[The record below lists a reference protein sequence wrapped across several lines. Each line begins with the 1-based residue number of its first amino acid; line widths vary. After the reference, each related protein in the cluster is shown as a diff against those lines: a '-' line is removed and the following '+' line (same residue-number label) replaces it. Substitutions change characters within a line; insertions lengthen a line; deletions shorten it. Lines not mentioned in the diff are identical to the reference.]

1 MIPTDHTA
9 LSLHPRDRV
18 YHHKMHPALIRDPHA
33 VRRHEFGEPIL
44 CDERPVLRGDG
55 AELAFVDPVP
65 NRRADVSCHL

>member
-18 YHHKMHPALIRDPHA
+18 YHHKMHCALVRDPHA
-33 VRRHEFGEPIL
+33 VRRQEFCEPIL
-44 CDERPVLRGDG
+44 RDQRSVLRGDG

-65 NRRADVSCHL
+65 DRRADVPF